1 MKQVSQQ
8 VKQIVSR
15 RPQQSIGIVI
25 FITCLLV
32 YLANNQLISS
42 NDNIPNSLLAFQWL
56 KHHSLNFDAFR
67 DSFYFR
73 GNNSPYFFVE
83 APNGHLTSTYPIGT
97 AIVTFPL
104 YCLFFIYLKIASL
117 INSGV
122 SGIELEISSQEF
134 VPYAEACEKF
144 AATIITSVSVV
155 FFYLA
160 ARLRFSRAI
169 ALLGTLT
176 FAVATPTWALISQ
189 GLRQHTASNFV
200 LMALIL
206 CLLKVNRIQGTPKR
220 LLLLVAGILCG
231 LIITVRPTSLLFAVT
246 IFLYGVVTYRKQALY
261 LLLGGTLALLTVAW
275 NVYYFG
281 SWSIVGGYSR
291 QFDVGASSYD
301 LSSGYASE
309 AFAGLLVSPSE
320 GYLIF
325 APVAIF
331 AGLGAYQVFKQRSD
345 PDERLIGALT
355 LACLILF
362 IHYCFYVPWSGGS
375 GSYGPRFLSDTLPV
389 VGLLICYFLS
399 HFIERRYYQ
408 TSRFWTG
415 LLVVFLACYGAGFS
429 IQAVGAFSD
438 TSWGTVPLPL
448 NYEKTRVWNL
458 TDSRIIR
465 HVRSIVSEVN
475 PPIGDEDE
483 YLKDF
488 RGTITTVTKIDKQS
502 RDELPPE
509 TPIVGKA
516 GSRVVLIADL
526 ENIGTAPWYGYQYA
540 LDRGEAQVR
549 VGFVKPDQTWT
560 ELKSDSRLY
569 ISSTVQPGEH
579 TKAIGLVQLPNQPGN
594 YQLTFNL
601 VAHRLIR
608 FPGDAFQPDYGVL
621 IEVK

>member
-1 MKQVSQQ
+1 MKQVTQQ
-8 VKQIVSR
+8 VKQRVSR

-32 YLANNQLISS
+32 YLANDQLISS

-104 YCLFFIYLKIASL
+104 YCFFFIYSKVANL
-117 INSGV
+117 IGSGV
-122 SGIELEISSQEF
+122 SGIELEITSEEF
-134 VPYAEACEKF
+134 ADYAAACEKL
-144 AATIITSVSVV
+144 AATIITSLSVV
-155 FFYLA
+155 CFYLA
-160 ARLRFSRAI
+160 ARLKFSRAI

-189 GLRQHTASNFV
+189 GLRQHTASNVV

-231 LIITVRPTSLLFAVT
+231 LIITVRPTSLLFAVA
-246 IFLYGVVTYRKQALY
+246 IFLYGIVTYRRHVLY
-261 LLLGGTLALLTVAW
+261 LLLGGTSALLGIAW
-275 NVYYFG
+275 NIYYFG
-281 SWSIVGGYSR
+281 SGGLIGGYSR
-291 QFDVGASSYD
+291 QFNVGASSYN
-301 LSSGYASE
+301 LSVDYVSN
-309 AFAGLLVSPSE
+309 AFAGLLISPSE
-320 GYLIF
+320 GFLIF
-325 APVAIF
+325 GPVAVF
-331 AGLGAYQVFKQRSD
+331 ACLGAYRVFRQRSEA
-345 PDERLIGALT
+345 DERLIGALT
-355 LACLILF
+355 LACIILF
-362 IHYCFYVPWSGGS
+362 VHYCFYVPWTGGS

-399 HFIERRYYQ
+399 HFIEHRYYQ
-408 TSRFWTG
+408 TNQFWTG
-415 LLVVFLACYGAGFS
+415 FLIVFLASYGAGFS
-429 IQAVGAFSD
+429 IQAIGAFSD
-438 TSWGTVPLPL
+438 TSWGTVPVPL
-448 NYEKTRVWNL
+448 NYDKTRVWNV
-458 TDSRIIR
+458 TDSRIVR
-465 HVRSIVSEVN
+465 HARSIVSEVH
-475 PPIGDEDE
+475 PPIDDEDD
-483 YLKDF
+483 YVKDF
-488 RGTITTVTKIDKQS
+488 HGTITAVTKIDKQS
-502 RDELPPE
+502 RDELPLE

-516 GSRVVLIADL
+516 GSRIVLTADL

-549 VGFVKPDQTWT
+549 VGFMKPDQTWIAF
-560 ELKSDSRLY
+560 KADSRLY

-601 VAHRLIR
+601 VAHRLMR
-608 FPGDAFQPDYGVL
+608 FPGDAFQPDYGVP